1 MELGTIISI
10 GAVVI
15 SLIALLLS
23 RKDKS
28 NDDTKEDGYKWGQIE
43 EKLSNIEKALA
54 KIENKLD
61 VYDKEIDEKM
71 TGEMMDDI
79 CSRCSWY
86 PISSCRKRIV
96 QEK

>member
-1 MELGTIISI
+1 MEIGIWVSI

-54 KIENKLD
+54 KIETKLD
-61 VYDKEIDEKM
+61 VYDKEIDE
-71 TGEMMDDI
+71 
-79 CSRCSWY
+79 
-86 PISSCRKRIV
+86 RIDKKIHEHV
-96 QEK
+96 EVYHKEKQ

>member
-1 MELGTIISI
+1 MEIGTIISI

-15 SLIALLLS
+15 SLTALLLN

-28 NDDTKEDGYKWGQIE
+28 NKDTKDDGYKWGQIE

-61 VYDKEIDEKM
+61 SFDKEVDEKIDKKIREHVEAYHKR
-71 TGEMMDDI
+71 G
-79 CSRCSWY
+79 
-86 PISSCRKRIV
+86 RKT
-96 QEK
+96 EW

>member
-1 MELGTIISI
+1 MEVYISI

-15 SLIALLLS
+15 SLAALLFS

-28 NDDTKEDGYKWGQIE
+28 NKDNKDDGYKWGQIE

-61 VYDKEIDEKM
+61 SFDKEVDEKIDKKIREHVEAYHKR
-71 TGEMMDDI
+71 G
-79 CSRCSWY
+79 
-86 PISSCRKRIV
+86 RKT
-96 QEK
+96 E

>member
-10 GAVVI
+10 CAVVI

-54 KIENKLD
+54 KIETKLD
-61 VYDKEIDEKM
+61 VYDKEIDEKIDKKINEHV
-71 TGEMMDDI
+71 EMYHK
-79 CSRCSWY
+79 RG
-86 PISSCRKRIV
+86 RK
-96 QEK
+96 QA

>member
-1 MELGTIISI
+1 MEIGIWVSI

-15 SLIALLLS
+15 SLIALLFS

-28 NDDTKEDGYKWGQIE
+28 NDDAKEDAHKWGQIE

-61 VYDKEIDEKM
+61 VYDKEIDEKIDKKINEHV
-71 TGEMMDDI
+71 EMYHK
-79 CSRCSWY
+79 RG
-86 PISSCRKRIV
+86 RK
-96 QEK
+96 QA

>member
-61 VYDKEIDEKM
+61 VYDKEIDEKIDKKINEHV
-71 TGEMMDDI
+71 EMYHK
-79 CSRCSWY
+79 RG
-86 PISSCRKRIV
+86 RK
-96 QEK
+96 QT

>member
-1 MELGTIISI
+1 MEIGTIISI

-15 SLIALLLS
+15 SLTALLLN

-28 NDDTKEDGYKWGQIE
+28 NKDTKDDGYKWGQIE

-61 VYDKEIDEKM
+61 SFDKEVDEKIDKKIREHVEAYHKR
-71 TGEMMDDI
+71 G
-79 CSRCSWY
+79 
-86 PISSCRKRIV
+86 RKT
-96 QEK
+96 E

>member
-1 MELGTIISI
+1 MEIGIWVSI

-61 VYDKEIDEKM
+61 VYDKEIDE
-71 TGEMMDDI
+71 
-79 CSRCSWY
+79 
-86 PISSCRKRIV
+86 RIDKKIHEHV
-96 QEK
+96 EVYHKEKQ